1 MPSELDTA
9 ERGNETEAVT
19 TVFAH
24 QGNRSMPFDVSSFGS
39 VALAEVITSAAQ
51 LTRVDRKYLV
61 SVDIAQAV
69 LDRLLDSHRVLVI
82 DGRGS
87 TTYRSTY
94 FDTADFETARAHIQG
109 RRRRWK
115 ARSRLYVEDQLC
127 RLEVK
132 TKDARGSTVKTVV
145 DSDPGRYGTLLPSDT
160 YFIDSVLRD
169 RALSHEVRALR
180 PRAEVTYQRATL
192 ADVQASTRVTLD
204 WGVACTLPTGRVWV
218 DPAYVL
224 IETKG
229 GSRPGLADRV
239 LAEHRIRPNSFS
251 KYVAGVALL
260 DDSIPANDFLAL
272 FGRQLHATH
281 TTDPATSPHA
291 PVAAADAT
299 DIFQQERAS

>member
-1 MPSELDTA
+1 
-9 ERGNETEAVT
+9 
-19 TVFAH
+19 
-24 QGNRSMPFDVSSFGS
+24 MPFDVSDFDP
-39 VALAEVITSAAQ
+39 VDLAEVMTSAAQ

-69 LDRLLDSHRVLVI
+69 LDRVTDSHRLLVI
-82 DGRGS
+82 GGRTS

-132 TKDARGSTVKTVV
+132 TKDARGATVKTVV
-145 DSDPGRYGTLLPSDT
+145 DSHPSRYGTLLPGDSD
-160 YFIDSVLRD
+160 FIDSVLRD
-169 RALSHEVRALR
+169 SALPHEVRALR
-180 PRAEVTYQRATL
+180 PTAEVTYQRATL
-192 ADVQASTRVTLD
+192 ADLQASTRVTLD

-224 IETKG
+224 VETKG

-272 FGRQLHATH
+272 FGRQLHSTTDIATRATATGRTGDATH
-281 TTDPATSPHA
+281 AFS
-291 PVAAADAT
+291 
-299 DIFQQERAS
+299 QERAS

>member
-1 MPSELDTA
+1 VSSDSPMP
-9 ERGNETEAVT
+9 V
-19 TVFAH
+19 
-24 QGNRSMPFDVSSFGS
+24 DVSGFAS
-39 VALAEVITSAAQ
+39 VSLAEVMTSAAQ

-69 LDRLLDSHRVLVI
+69 LDRVTDSHGLLII
-82 DGRGS
+82 DGRTS

-94 FDTADFETARAHIQG
+94 FDTADLETARAHIQG

-132 TKDARGSTVKTVV
+132 TKNSRGATVKTVV
-145 DSDPGRYGTLLPSDT
+145 DSDPSRYGTLLPGDSD
-160 YFIDSVLRD
+160 FIDSVLRD
-169 RALSHEVRALR
+169 SALPDEVRALR
-180 PRAEVTYQRATL
+180 PTAEVTYQRATL
-192 ADVQASTRVTLD
+192 ADLQASTRVTLD
-204 WGVACTLPTGRVWV
+204 WGVACMLPTGRVWV

-224 IETKG
+224 VETKG
-229 GSRPGLADRV
+229 GSRPGLADQV

-272 FGRQLHATH
+272 FGRQLHSTTEKATRATATGDTGDGRH
-281 TTDPATSPHA
+281 TFP
-291 PVAAADAT
+291 
-299 DIFQQERAS
+299 QERAS